1 MTPCC
6 SSRCSP
12 CKHVA
17 QHLKHVPPA
26 TQHSRQTIH
35 VRDVQ
40 DDDRA
45 RGISQADFRG
55 ILGAKYAPPFSDE
68 RWLDI
73 RSPKTRAI
81 MAKRF
86 DFAKEIGCDGVD
98 PDNTQA
104 NEVRR
109 RCAQSSPR
117 AGGASGRS
125 SSACSVRGNHRL

>member
-1 MTPCC
+1 M
-6 SSRCSP
+6 
-12 CKHVA
+12 
-17 QHLKHVPPA
+17 
-26 TQHSRQTIH
+26 
-35 VRDVQ
+35 Q

-55 ILGAKYAPPFSDE
+55 ILGAQYAPPFSDE

-86 DFAKEIGCDGVD
+86 DFAKEIGCDGID

-109 RCAQSSPR
+109 QCTGEPMHRWRQGLISIFLQPADASPSLWYCT
-117 AGGASGRS
+117 GGHGLR
-125 SSACSVRGNHRL
+125 HH